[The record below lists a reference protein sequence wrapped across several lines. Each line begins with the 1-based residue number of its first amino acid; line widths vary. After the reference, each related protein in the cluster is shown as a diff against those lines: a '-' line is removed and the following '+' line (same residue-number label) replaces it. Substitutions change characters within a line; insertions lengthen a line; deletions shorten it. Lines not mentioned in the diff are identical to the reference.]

1 MYSNY
6 VMFHGQSRTFEW
18 FRHLGTRMYCTVLAV
33 LCSSS
38 SDKKAKG
45 RLRTRTSTS
54 LVEVERCR
62 VLCYY
67 VLCSLSGQVQRN
79 LFLRKLLRIKWSV
92 ANLSEA
98 CRYGVARMF
107 LKAPRSQEQNAP
119 LVDNSVTS
127 PFGVLVVGRAGF
139 KVVCPHSRN
148 IVVVY
153 LTSARKNKKMTN
165 TTLFTSVQHLFLR
178 LFNTEDC
185 ESHGTNP

>member
-1 MYSNY
+1 MPLN
-6 VMFHGQSRTFEW
+6 
-18 FRHLGTRMYCTVLAV
+18 
-33 LCSSS
+33 
-38 SDKKAKG
+38 
-45 RLRTRTSTS
+45 RLHC
-54 LVEVERCR
+54 CR

-79 LFLRKLLRIKWSV
+79 LFLRKLWRIKRSV

-165 TTLFTSVQHLFLR
+165 TTLFTSVQHLFLVYLTKKTVNRTEQIRDRPMHHQSCRPR
-178 LFNTEDC
+178 LPGDQHASC
-185 ESHGTNP
+185 KDKKRVIGISDR